1 MFLRNSPQK
10 KGCAAKKGFTLL
22 ETLVAISIIGIALVA
37 ATAAL
42 QNSLQTSNFVK
53 DQISAYYLAEDAM
66 EYVVA
71 LRDAGAATQGWTS
84 SLLPCITTIDV
95 TAANASLFCA
105 TDTFNNTIQNYY
117 DHTKTAISS
126 GVLGVSGT
134 PLSDVFFTP
143 LYSCLDAASGATVF
157 EQPASPIP
165 GNCQVTKF
173 TRKVTITPIQL
184 TSVGTGDANAYS
196 EMIVTV
202 TVSWGS
208 GPQKYVLSED
218 LYNWQ
223 PAS

>member
-95 TAANASLFCA
+95 TAANASLFA
-105 TDTFNNTIQNYY
+105 RRTRLIIQSKI
-117 DHTKTAISS
+117 T
-126 GVLGVSGT
+126 
-134 PLSDVFFTP
+134 
-143 LYSCLDAASGATVF
+143 
-157 EQPASPIP
+157 
-165 GNCQVTKF
+165 
-173 TRKVTITPIQL
+173 TITLKPPLARVYLGFLVRRSQTYSLLLYTRASMRHRERLFLNSLHLPFLVIARLRNSREKSPSRPSNSRQ
-184 TSVGTGDANAYS
+184 SV
-196 EMIVTV
+196 
-202 TVSWGS
+202 
-208 GPQKYVLSED
+208 
-218 LYNWQ
+218 
-223 PAS
+223 PAMQMLIAK